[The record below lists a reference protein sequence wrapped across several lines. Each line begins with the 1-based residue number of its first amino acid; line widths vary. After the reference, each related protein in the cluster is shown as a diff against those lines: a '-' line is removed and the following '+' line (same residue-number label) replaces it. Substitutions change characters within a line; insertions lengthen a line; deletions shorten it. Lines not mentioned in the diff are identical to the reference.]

1 MGLVANGTNAL
12 RVILRTIVVI
22 DEKHLIAVLF
32 RHWHSRQRPTTISST
47 NKSGEESVLEVD
59 IEPPVEAPGILDE
72 ARADTGL
79 PAAPSNGM
87 MASYAVC
94 LSDETLNAKRHL
106 EHNRRQKRT

>member
-12 RVILRTIVVI
+12 RVVLRTIVVI
-22 DEKHLIAVLF
+22 DEKHLVAVLF

-72 ARADTGL
+72 AQKAEQIRACRYGL
-79 PAAPSNGM
+79 
-87 MASYAVC
+87 ASSSFQWNDGKLRR
-94 LSDETLNAKRHL
+94 LSL
-106 EHNRRQKRT
+106 